1 MLIKTLLN
9 KVERFKSFVY
19 GSTCVMLVDGV
30 EALVID
36 IEPRRNSR
44 PVCPECGKRRSL
56 YDRQPQR
63 FFEYLPVWTFKC
75 YYRYA
80 PRRVD
85 CPACGVKVEALPWG
99 YGKERMTFS
108 SQVFLARW
116 AKRLS
121 WKETA
126 DIFETS

>member
-9 KVERFKSFVY
+9 KVDRFKSFVY
-19 GSTCVMLVDGV
+19 GSICVTLIDGV
-30 EALVID
+30 EALVVD

-44 PVCPECGKRRSL
+44 PICPECCKRRRV

-63 FFEYLPVWTFKC
+63 LFEYLPVWTFKS

-85 CPACGVKVEALPWG
+85 CPSCGVKAKG
-99 YGKERMTFS
+99 S
-108 SQVFLARW
+108 SLTNGDSPLFLLLVTKTLTVPRAVV
-116 AKRLS
+116 
-121 WKETA
+121 
-126 DIFETS
+126 